1 MAEYI
6 WMRVITRYMNLLWRG
21 GTALEL
27 SYTYYNG
34 AVWIM
39 YSNRSSAGFEYYH
52 MEKYEGADN
61 LAAEMN
67 FGEEFDV
74 NDAEAGVK
82 YTWNGTEISYDE
94 YAELCGKIFAAQ
106 MDTNAQN

>member
-1 MAEYI
+1 
-6 WMRVITRYMNLLWRG
+6 
-21 GTALEL
+21 
-27 SYTYYNG
+27 
-34 AVWIM
+34 M
-39 YSNRSSAGFEYYH
+39 YSNRSSAGFEAYH

-74 NDAEAGVK
+74 NNAEAGVK

-94 YAELCGKIFAAQ
+94 YAELCSKIFAAQ
-106 MDTNAQN
+106 MDMNAQN